1 MAVIGGIVLT
11 VVASPHA
18 TKEWELDELM
28 GRYTVAHC
36 PECVVSECANTILLT
51 DSTAAHGS
59 ALVSDPLGGTLQH
72 SEQQDAQQPPGGS
85 E

>member
-51 DSTAAHGS
+51 DYTTAHGS
-59 ALVSDPLGGTLQH
+59 ARQRTGERPTRRHTV
-72 SEQQDAQQPPGGS
+72 AQ
-85 E
+85 

>member
-1 MAVIGGIVLT
+1 VAVIGGIVLT

-36 PECVVSECANTILLT
+36 PECVVRDCVRAQ
-51 DSTAAHGS
+51 
-59 ALVSDPLGGTLQH
+59 TLYC
-72 SEQQDAQQPPGGS
+72 
-85 E
+85 